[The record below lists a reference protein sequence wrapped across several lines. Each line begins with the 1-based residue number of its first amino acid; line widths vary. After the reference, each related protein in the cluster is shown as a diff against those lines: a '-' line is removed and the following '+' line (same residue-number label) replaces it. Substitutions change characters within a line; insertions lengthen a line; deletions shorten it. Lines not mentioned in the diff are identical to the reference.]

1 MGNHVKSC
9 CHEKEETKKDE
20 STGTGYQEYENGDSY
35 RGRLVQGLRSGY
47 GIYFYKNGNK
57 YEGEFLNGT
66 LHGDGVFYYKNGE
79 MYKGHW

>member
-9 CHEKEETKKDE
+9 CHQREENKKDT
-20 STGTGYQEYENGDSY
+20 STGTAYQEYENGDTY

-47 GIYFYKNGNK
+47 GTYFYKNGNR
-57 YEGEFLNGT
+57 YEGYFLNGT

-79 MYKGHW
+79 MYKGFW